1 MHETGGV
8 QAAAC
13 FDFERVP
20 LAHKGKKDICVAQKH
35 IKDGAC

>member
-20 LAHKGKKDICVAQKH
+20 LAHKAQKH